1 MKMENGRKSLLRAI
15 KVMKPLILYKLA
27 GCSATLHV
35 FTKKNPKKNPKIK
48 QNKTNQKKYSKKIFK
63 KSKKICLNYYAGNI
77 GSACDLGA
85 LGPLVWE
92 E

>member
-48 QNKTNQKKYSKKIFK
+48 QIKKNIQKKYSKNQK
-63 KSKKICLNYYAGNI
+63 KYA
-77 GSACDLGA
+77 
-85 LGPLVWE
+85 
-92 E
+92 